1 MTIRRSAAKA
11 GLISVPSLLFR
22 SNNRWAS
29 PYINHF
35 ISADTVVASYANPQ
49 TLNRYSYVGN
59 NPLRYTDPTGHTRV
73 EDAGSSKGSL
83 NCSKYSQYCNNGKP
97 KSSDELRN
105 MRNEN
110 KNSGG
115 PLMPIVIPGP
125 CSGRFCP
132 LAEVSVTAYP
142 ETRTYHPLDGNLV
155 YDVPTYDYSYFPPKL
170 IGHQMMFYGQDD
182 IHFSLKNLVT
192 PSDPLTAADFAQTVG
207 NGLRWLGSKS
217 VGGLAELLAPAALPE
232 LGTALSAAA
241 GIDSV
246 NRAITIDG
254 HLETKIYDTYQSP
267 FSTPFDP
274 KKIP

>member
-1 MTIRRSAAKA
+1 
-11 GLISVPSLLFR
+11 
-22 SNNRWAS
+22 
-29 PYINHF
+29 
-35 ISADTVVASYANPQ
+35 
-49 TLNRYSYVGN
+49 
-59 NPLRYTDPTGHTRV
+59 
-73 EDAGSSKGSL
+73 
-83 NCSKYSQYCNNGKP
+83 
-97 KSSDELRN
+97 
-105 MRNEN
+105 
-110 KNSGG
+110 
-115 PLMPIVIPGP
+115 
-125 CSGRFCP
+125 
-132 LAEVSVTAYP
+132 
-142 ETRTYHPLDGNLV
+142 
-155 YDVPTYDYSYFPPKL
+155 
-170 IGHQMMFYGQDD
+170 MMFYGQDD